1 MYELHTEKKEVLL
14 WVFLSILEKSGP
26 SRERSRSPRS
36 REVPKATASITKKR
50 NEVEDIV
57 EKLEEPIQEST
68 SPEELHTWAHLIHKK
83 KHSSY
88 RESPDKLFFFG
99 KES

>member
-1 MYELHTEKKEVLL
+1 M
-14 WVFLSILEKSGP
+14 FSSILEKSGP

-57 EKLEEPIQEST
+57 EKLEEANSGKY
-68 SPEELHTWAHLIHKK
+68 SPEQLHMWAHLIHMK

-88 RESPDKLFFFG
+88 NEPPDKPFFR
-99 KES
+99 